1 MGDEKSDAKVVT
13 DLTNMTKW
21 MPSRKVGGGVIV
33 GTPYGIVSVWLL
45 QSYILPADKP
55 MPAEIAAAIGSIIGG
70 LAAYFMPGKD

>member
-45 QSYILPADKP
+45 QSYILPAD
-55 MPAEIAAAIGSIIGG
+55 
-70 LAAYFMPGKD
+70 